1 MNVKLV
7 FLAGSWKLD
16 ALSFLEAHAFVFF
29 FPFRHAFRCN
39 LSLRAKRS
47 NPKFLPAITGFPL
60 QSWLKFT
67 GSFSF
72 HFSKLP
78 RQNFLQKFCHPF
90 KEGEF
95 FTFSTLKT
103 IDARFARAKK
113 HLQNLSLLRSS
124 TSKRTIFLQTFCS
137 YGTFFENHF
146 LEVIT

>member
-16 ALSFLEAHAFVFF
+16 ALSFLEAHAFVF

-67 GSFSF
+67 NSFSF

-137 YGTFFENHF
+137 YGTFF
-146 LEVIT
+146 

>member
-29 FPFRHAFRCN
+29 SLSDAFRCN

-103 IDARFARAKK
+103 IDTRFARAKK
-113 HLQNLSLLRSS
+113 NLSLPDFLD
-124 TSKRTIFLQTFCS
+124 KFYGAQPQNAIFFYKPFVPTEL
-137 YGTFFENHF
+137 F
-146 LEVIT
+146 LKIIF

>member
-1 MNVKLV
+1 MKLKI
-7 FLAGSWKLD
+7 FRSTR
-16 ALSFLEAHAFVFF
+16 FCFF

-103 IDARFARAKK
+103 IDARFARVKK

-137 YGTFFENHF
+137 YGTFF
-146 LEVIT
+146 